1 MTKKVKAIA
10 RYVIMIMVT
19 AFLLW
24 LSFSNIQVSEGE
36 SKTQF
41 ISAVWAS
48 ADKPLLF
55 LSGLLALLSHMI
67 RAERWK
73 MLLAPLGYRA
83 NFRNSFLSVMVGY
96 FVNLAI
102 PRGGEV
108 SRCYNLYKL
117 DQTPINISIGTVMAE
132 RIIDLLFL
140 CSSIGIA
147 FVIEW
152 DSFTYFFQS
161 INLEDKETSEG
172 SYDTPMLL
180 AGAFVILLA
189 GGYLFFR
196 LNKTL
201 SVKLWGKIR
210 NVMLGVKDGL
220 TSVFALKKKGIFIF
234 YSILIWLLYYLM
246 SYSVMLAFEETQDL
260 GLMAALSIFV
270 IGGVAMAVPLPGG
283 AGSYHELVPL
293 GLVVLYNLQQDK
305 AVAFTFIFHGW
316 QTLIVI
322 IVGAIS
328 LFWSQTMFKQ
338 HANSPENIGG
348 TGS

>member
-1 MTKKVKAIA
+1 MTKKIKAVT
-10 RYVIMIMVT
+10 RYLIMILVT

-36 SKTQF
+36 SKIQF
-41 ISAVWAS
+41 MADIWAS

-55 LSGLLALLSHMI
+55 LSGLLAIISHVI

-73 MLLAPLGYRA
+73 MLLAPLGYQA

-117 DQTPINISIGTVMAE
+117 DKTPINISIGTVVAE

-140 CSSIGIA
+140 CALVGIA
-147 FVIEW
+147 FIIEW
-152 DSFTYFFQS
+152 DSFVQFFQS
-161 INLEDKETSEG
+161 IELKNEEAGTS
-172 SYDTPMLL
+172 SSHTPAIL
-180 AGAFVILLA
+180 AGAFMVLLVGA
-189 GGYLFFR
+189 YVFFR
-196 LNKTL
+196 FNRDLT
-201 SVKLWGKIR
+201 VKLWRKLR
-210 NVMLGVKDGL
+210 NLLLGVKDGL
-220 TSVFALKKKGIFIF
+220 TSVFALKKRGIFIL

-246 SYSVMLAFEETQDL
+246 SYSVMLAFKETESL

-283 AGSYHELVPL
+283 AGSYHVLVPM
-293 GLVVLYNLQQDK
+293 GLVILYNLQYDK

-322 IVGAIS
+322 VVGAIA
-328 LFWSQTMFKQ
+328 LFWSQAMFKQ
-338 HANSPENIGG
+338 NEDRP
-348 TGS
+348 